1 MTDFRNVSLPEN
13 LCATAEQKFGA
24 SFGDLE
30 KFLTFLLRELVSDQA
45 ESMDEAEQHLV
56 EQRLRELGYL

>member
-13 LCATAEQKFGA
+13 LCAAAEEKFGK
-24 SFGDLE
+24 SFDGLRE
-30 KFLTFLLRELVSDQA
+30 FLIFLLGELVSDQA
-45 ESMDEAEQHLV
+45 ASMDEAERRLV

>member
-13 LCATAEQKFGA
+13 LCVAAEQKFGA

-45 ESMDEAEQHLV
+45 GNMDEAERRVV